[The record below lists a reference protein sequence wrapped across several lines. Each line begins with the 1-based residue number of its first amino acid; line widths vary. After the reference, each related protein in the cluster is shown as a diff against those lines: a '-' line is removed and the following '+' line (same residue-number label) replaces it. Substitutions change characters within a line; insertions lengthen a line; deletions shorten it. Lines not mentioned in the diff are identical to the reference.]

1 MPFGRVWG
9 VRAEFQA
16 RHASAGVCPRAACP
30 SVCVGRAR
38 KPRAACVFV
47 GRDHPRLEFME
58 KTLWRLLEQTH
69 APTVGA
75 HRPTEHA
82 ACAPPCARMRHGHGR
97 ARRMAMR
104 LRGAC
109 AQGAARAMRL
119 RGACAQ
125 VAARAMRL
133 RGACAQGAA
142 RAASPCVC
150 VGRARMGPRAPQ
162 AHASAW
168 GVRAWGRAQ
177 GAHDRGSWRCLVPT
191 RCARRT
197 PIVPT
202 QRPPCTPHAHLRPQ
216 CPLNTQK

>member
-1 MPFGRVWG
+1 MPFGRVRG

-58 KTLWRLLEQTH
+58 KTLWMLLEQTH

-75 HRPTEHA
+75 HMPTEHA

-125 VAARAMRL
+125 
-133 RGACAQGAA
+133 GAA

-150 VGRARMGPRAPQ
+150 VGRARMGPRAPCVCW
-162 AHASAW
+162 SLW
-168 GVRAWGRAQ
+168 GARKVPTIEVLGAVLCPL
-177 GAHDRGSWRCLVPT
+177 GAH
-191 RCARRT
+191 
-197 PIVPT
+197 
-202 QRPPCTPHAHLRPQ
+202 
-216 CPLNTQK
+216 

>member
-1 MPFGRVWG
+1 MPFGRVRG

-58 KTLWRLLEQTH
+58 KTLWMLLEQTH

-75 HRPTEHA
+75 HMPTEHA

-119 RGACAQ
+119 RGACAH
-125 VAARAMRL
+125 
-133 RGACAQGAA
+133 GAA
-142 RAASPCVC
+142 RALRLLEFV
-150 VGRARMGPRAPQ
+150 
-162 AHASAW
+162 
-168 GVRAWGRAQ
+168 GRAQ

-191 RCARRT
+191 RCALGT

-202 QRPPCTPHAHLRPQ
+202 QRPPCAPHAHLRPQ